1 MSKEDGP
8 SPTPVL
14 EVHTPNDE
22 KLIVHEDGSIIEN
35 DKIAT
40 GATQQLANMNV
51 TATQS
56 ATAMDI
62 DVGTQHILNADA
74 PAGTSTTPANSIS
87 ANDAINS
94 TSNSC

>member
-35 DKIAT
+35 DKIAN
-40 GATQQLANMNV
+40 LAQIGLKICRIM
-51 TATQS
+51 S
-56 ATAMDI
+56 
-62 DVGTQHILNADA
+62 
-74 PAGTSTTPANSIS
+74 SI
-87 ANDAINS
+87 
-94 TSNSC
+94 